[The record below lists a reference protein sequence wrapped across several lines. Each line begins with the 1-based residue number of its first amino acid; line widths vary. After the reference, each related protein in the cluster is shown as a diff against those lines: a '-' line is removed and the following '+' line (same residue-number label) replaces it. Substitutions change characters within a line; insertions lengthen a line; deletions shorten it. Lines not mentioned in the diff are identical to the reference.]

1 MPNSRP
7 AKTTRKTAKE
17 AVGDPRN
24 SSLYVGSAEKTFQI
38 LHAFDHPKRQ
48 MPLSE
53 IATLSGLDRSAA
65 QRLVF
70 TLEALGYLRRV
81 HNTRDY
87 ALTSKVLQFS
97 YNFLCAHELLHK
109 AAPYLVDLSSTLG
122 ETTNLQELDGHEV
135 VYVGRYPGRHLI
147 NVDIM
152 VGSRLPAVFTASGTA
167 ILSHCS
173 AEEREA
179 AIEATQLRAL
189 TPHTVTDKGLLL
201 ERMQRAAQ
209 TGYAIIANE
218 TVLGDIAVASA
229 ILDEHGHAI
238 AAITIAVP
246 TTRWTKERVEE
257 ELAQHVQVVAT
268 SISAKKFFS

>member
-1 MPNSRP
+1 MPNP
-7 AKTTRKTAKE
+7 NPPKANKKTDM
-17 AVGDPRN
+17 AVDGDPRN
-24 SSLYVGSAEKTFQI
+24 SSLFVGSAEKTFQI

-81 HNTRDY
+81 HNSRDY
-87 ALTSKVLQFS
+87 ALTSRVLQFS

-122 ETTNLQELDGHEV
+122 ETTNLQELAGHEV
-135 VYVGRYPGRHLI
+135 IYVGRYPGRHLM

-167 ILSHCS
+167 ILSHAS
-173 AEEREA
+173 REEQEA
-179 AIEATQLRAL
+179 AIAATPLRAL
-189 TPHTVTDKGLLL
+189 TPHTITDKGLLL
-201 ERMQRAAQ
+201 ERMQRAAE

-229 ILDEHGHAI
+229 ILDEHGHAV

-246 TTRWTKERVEE
+246 TTRWTKERVEA
-257 ELAQHVQVVAT
+257 ELTHHVQVAAT
-268 SISAKKFFS
+268 SISAKKFF